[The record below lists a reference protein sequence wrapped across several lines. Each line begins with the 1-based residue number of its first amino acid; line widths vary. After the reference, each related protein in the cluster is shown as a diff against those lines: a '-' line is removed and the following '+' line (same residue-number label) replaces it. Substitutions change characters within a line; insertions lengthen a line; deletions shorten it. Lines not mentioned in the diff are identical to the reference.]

1 MNSRLT
7 KRIILVGL
15 CMLLFLCAACKKTP
29 QKEKEL
35 SPEQKLENL
44 ITERVSPSASLS
56 QEEKDFLQEYNTF
69 FGETEEKDPQQTLMD
84 GFSACSKIKVA
95 SLDNNKA
102 MVHFDVPDLP
112 GILKTA
118 IASLTPE
125 QQKAENVS
133 MLVQKAAY
141 SILESGKFE
150 RKSADVEVEYTMS
163 AEGEMQIVESK
174 EYLDALY
181 GGLLSAAEQA
191 FAQLQQKTDG
201 AEVSK

>member
-1 MNSRLT
+1 MKLPLR
-7 KRIILVGL
+7 KKIILVFL
-15 CMLLFLCAACKKTP
+15 CVLLFLCAACKNTIK
-29 QKEKEL
+29 KEKDP
-35 SPEQKLENL
+35 SPEQKLESL

-125 QQKAENVS
+125 QQSEENVS
-133 MLVQKAAY
+133 ELIQKTAY
-141 SILESGKFE
+141 NILASGRFE
-150 RKSADVEVEYTMS
+150 RRIADVEVEYTMS

-191 FAQLQQKTDG
+191 FAHLQQKTDG
-201 AEVSK
+201 EEVSK